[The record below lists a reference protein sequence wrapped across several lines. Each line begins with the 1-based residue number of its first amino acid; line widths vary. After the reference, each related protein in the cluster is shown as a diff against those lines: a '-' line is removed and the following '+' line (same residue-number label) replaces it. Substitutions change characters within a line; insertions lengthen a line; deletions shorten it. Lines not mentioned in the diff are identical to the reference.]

1 MTTLPM
7 ASDTI
12 LGSRD
17 PRLFQPLL
25 QLDGIEPEQ
34 VSPFEV
40 RNAPLEHEAP
50 DVPFVDVQLLRHLL
64 DREQS
69 APMAGA
75 DGKPLVVDQADLLGL
90 QGAPASRLAPV
101 RAAGHRAVTSS
112 KNW

>member
-17 PRLFQPLL
+17 TRLFQPLL

-50 DVPFVDVQLLRHLL
+50 DVPFVDVQLLR
-64 DREQS
+64 
-69 APMAGA
+69 
-75 DGKPLVVDQADLLGL
+75 LVVADVAGRDDQQPPRRRSEPVAVPKVTVFGDKDPVVRVGRLG
-90 QGAPASRLAPV
+90 
-101 RAAGHRAVTSS
+101 
-112 KNW
+112 